1 MQIAP
6 GSKRTAREVFD
17 RFAPMQDGGM
27 SEIKSTNLAIRLA
40 RPSGEPLVSRSQ
52 ARRIL
57 ARLEHFEEA
66 VLDFDA
72 VPEIGPAFADEIFRV
87 FATEHP
93 QVRLIPVRA
102 NENVMRMILRAQ
114 ERASGDKK
122 ESR

>member
-1 MQIAP
+1 V
-6 GSKRTAREVFD
+6 REVFN
-17 RFAPMQDGGM
+17 RFAPMQDDEM
-27 SEIKSTNLAIRLA
+27 SDIKSTNLLIGLA
-40 RPSGEPLVSRSQ
+40 QPSGEPLVSRSQ

-87 FATEHP
+87 FASEHP
-93 QVRLIPVRA
+93 HVRLIPVRA
-102 NENVMRMILRAQ
+102 NEEVMRMILRAQ
-114 ERASGDKK
+114 ERASGDK